1 MTLEEYRQQLD
12 EALEK
17 LDWQNPGSRES
28 DAHKVLEATSVD
40 KSLSLDEWMQLYE
53 RYRKAVKKL

>member
-1 MTLEEYRQQLD
+1 MTQQEYEQKLDAALEE
-12 EALEK
+12 

-28 DAHKVLEATSVD
+28 DAHKVLEAASVD
-40 KSLSLDEWMQLYE
+40 KSLSLDEGMQLYE

>member
-28 DAHKVLEATSVD
+28 DAHKGLEAASVD

-53 RYRKAVKKL
+53 R

>member
-28 DAHKVLEATSVD
+28 DAHKVLEAASVD
-40 KSLSLDEWMQLYE
+40 KSLSLDEWMRLYD
-53 RYRKAVKKL
+53 RYWKAVKKL

>member
-17 LDWQNPGSRES
+17 LDWHDPRSKES
-28 DAHKVLEATSVD
+28 SAYKVLAEASVD
-40 KSLSLDEWMQLYE
+40 KSLSLDEWMQLHD
-53 RYRKAVKKL
+53 RYWKAVKKL

>member
-28 DAHKVLEATSVD
+28 DAHKVLEAASVD
-40 KSLSLDEWMQLYE
+40 KSLSLDEWMQLYD
-53 RYRKAVKKL
+53 RYWKAVKKL